1 MHTDQAAFRSLVVL
15 LEDTKIRQYKLED
28 RTALRAVQDPAW
40 ESAFTKVCVLCVFG
54 QFTQLHMFH
63 CSTLRTLVVRA
74 NTPDEASR
82 TALVDWLLGYAVSL
96 EYSDNGMRA

>member
-40 ESAFTKVCVLCVFG
+40 ESAFTKVCVHCAFG
-54 QFTQLHMFH
+54 QFSHL
-63 CSTLRTLVVRA
+63 
-74 NTPDEASR
+74 
-82 TALVDWLLGYAVSL
+82 
-96 EYSDNGMRA
+96 